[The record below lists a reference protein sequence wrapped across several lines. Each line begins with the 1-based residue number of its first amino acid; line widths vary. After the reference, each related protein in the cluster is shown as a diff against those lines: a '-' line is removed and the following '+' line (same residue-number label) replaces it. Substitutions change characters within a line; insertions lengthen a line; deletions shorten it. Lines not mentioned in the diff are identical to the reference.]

1 MTART
6 RTAAEWRAEARR
18 LEREA
23 TAADDRGDG
32 LAADRLRH
40 RSRLAW
46 RAAGHAGLVA
56 IGGGL

>member
-1 MTART
+1 MIARA
-6 RTAAEWRAEARR
+6 RTAAEWRAEAQR

-23 TAADDRGDG
+23 TAADDR
-32 LAADRLRH
+32 ADRLRH

-56 IGGGL
+56 IGGAR

>member
-46 RAAGHAGLVA
+46 RAAGHAGLAA
-56 IGGGL
+56 ISGGL